1 MCVCVGGRGVCRISS
16 VGVVEE
22 GIYCAMKSFVFYF
35 LFFSLSRRKFRWG
48 FSAPPCL
55 EGGKVTV
62 AGVIVLSSCGDV
74 GNPLTFPKLVL
85 NFTSKLCLP
94 G

>member
-1 MCVCVGGRGVCRISS
+1 MCVWGVCRISS

-22 GIYCAMKSFVFYF
+22 GICCAMKSFVFYF

-62 AGVIVLSSCGDV
+62 AGVMVLSSCGDV

-85 NFTSKLCLP
+85 SFTSKLCLP